1 MPKILLNFT
10 KSSLTSTNS
19 SSTLAL
25 LSPTMP
31 DSSSSPAL
39 IIPVLEKSSPILALS
54 SSILAL
60 SSSTWAKLS
69 LATASSSLYPKYLSP
84 TLSKYQITDI
94 YSGRKAIINS
104 LFINL

>member
-10 KSSLTSTNS
+10 KSSLASTNS

-39 IIPVLEKSSPILALS
+39 INPVLAKSSPM
-54 SSILAL
+54 LAL

-69 LATASSSLYPKYLSP
+69 PATASSSPYLENSSP

-94 YSGRKAIINS
+94 NTGRKAIINS
-104 LFINL
+104 FIINP